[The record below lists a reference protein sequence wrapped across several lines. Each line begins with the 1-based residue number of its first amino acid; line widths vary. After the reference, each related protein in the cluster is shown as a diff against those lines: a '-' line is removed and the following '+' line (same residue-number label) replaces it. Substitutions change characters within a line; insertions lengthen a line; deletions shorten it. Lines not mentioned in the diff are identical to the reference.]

1 MGWRRCGEEFAFL
14 IRLKQ
19 ERYRASEKRKR
30 AKAGVT
36 TRGRGL
42 VGIGNGDTPL
52 GKQPHTQQANR
63 GPDTRGHVLLA
74 NRKTT
79 GAKGKLT
86 CCVPQRRE
94 PGNRGDRQVEVEPCA
109 WMDMRDGHGRPQAEG
124 EKAAKLPGV
133 KRRLAYYKDIGDGK
147 RVGCLK
153 KGTCPRQREHKAKR
167 IGMERRKQMV
177 CKSCQ
182 LVEMARVARQGEV
195 DVYRCPKC
203 GREERVRVKPEER

>member
-1 MGWRRCGEEFAFL
+1 MRGGICVSHPAEAGTVPCERKAKEGESGGNYPGQGGARNKQRRHA
-14 IRLKQ
+14 
-19 ERYRASEKRKR
+19 
-30 AKAGVT
+30 AGKT
-36 TRGRGL
+36 
-42 VGIGNGDTPL
+42 
-52 GKQPHTQQANR
+52 QPHTQQANR
-63 GPDTRGHVLLA
+63 GPDARGHVLLA

-109 WMDMRDGHGRPQAEG
+109 WMDMRDGHGRPLAEG

-133 KRRLAYYKDIGDGK
+133 KGRLAYYKDIGDGK